1 LVEIRLYAT
10 LRRHAAA
17 AALGVLSIEVQE
29 GSTVADVLGIMNIE
43 LAEVH
48 IIMKNGV
55 SSSLDIVVHNGDR
68 LGFFPAVGG
77 G

>member
-10 LRRHAAA
+10 LRRHAPT

-48 IIMKNGV
+48 IIMINGV